1 LPTSSAEGGVPDVGR
16 LVEVLDLHGVE
27 YLVIGGVA
35 AQAYGAARPTQDF
48 DCLVRRS
55 AENFDRLAS
64 AMRELHARLRVA
76 GLTDAEAAELPVQV
90 DGLTLSRSEISTWRT
105 DAGALDVLV
114 DMPNRQGHHLT
125 YTELSRDAEQ
135 LDFAGV
141 AIRVAGLEAIIES
154 KEWADRP
161 KDHEALPELYVLRDR
176 PGPIR
181 E

>member
-1 LPTSSAEGGVPDVGR
+1 LPTSSAEGSVPDVGR
-16 LVEVLDLHGVE
+16 LIEVLDLHGVE

-35 AQAYGAARPTQDF
+35 AQAYGAARPTLDF
-48 DCLVRRS
+48 DCLIRRS
-55 AENFDRLAS
+55 ADNFDRLAS
-64 AMRELHARLRVA
+64 AMRELHARLRIE
-76 GLTDAEAAELPVQV
+76 GLTDAESTELPVQI

-105 DAGALDVLV
+105 DAGALDILI
-114 DMPNRQGHHLT
+114 DMPNRQGRHLT
-125 YTELSRDAEQ
+125 YTELSGDAEQ
-135 LDFAGV
+135 LEFAGV

-176 PGPIR
+176 LSPIR